1 MKYLDLSTADED
13 WRSTHEVERG
23 IALGEFDPV
32 AVSRYVEIVHDSRT
46 DLKTDLDEAQK
57 TVDKMQKA
65 LNKTADKL
73 GRAIYELQNL
83 KRLTP
88 AQFRKEVEAIHEKL
102 ADAIGENGWA
112 L

>member
-1 MKYLDLSTADED
+1 MKYLSLEHADD
-13 WRSTHEVERG
+13 VDMDVRHIERG
-23 IALGEFDPV
+23 ISLGEYDIV
-32 AVSRYVEIVHDSRT
+32 TVSRYVEIVHDSRVQ
-46 DLKTDLDEAQK
+46 LKTERDEAQE
-57 TVDKMQKA
+57 TADKMQKA
-65 LNKTADKL
+65 LNKAADKL

-83 KRLTP
+83 NRLTP